1 MDLEADL
8 DIKNG
13 WERYNPEPA
22 AGKVSP
28 EPVARRA
35 RRNKDVSTEGE

>member
-35 RRNKDVSTEGE
+35 RRNKDALTEGQ